1 MMLSIAIDAENKIT
15 DLPAEKVACR
25 MNQAEFRGF
34 YLKMA
39 PKLRAYICRSCGSY
53 DLAEDIMQDAFLKFL
68 RTAPSAMDEL
78 AMKGYLYRTA
88 DSLLVDHWRRS
99 KRRQRWSLETMFRKK
114 PVVDRR
120 KDKDM
125 TDAFRELKPQQRS
138 ILWMAYVE
146 EFNHREIAQASG
158 VKEKS
163 VKVLLFRARKALAA
177 ILGDD
182 YA

>member
-1 MMLSIAIDAENKIT
+1 
-15 DLPAEKVACR
+15 
-25 MNQAEFRGF
+25 
-34 YLKMA
+34 
-39 PKLRAYICRSCGSY
+39 
-53 DLAEDIMQDAFLKFL
+53 
-68 RTAPSAMDEL
+68 
-78 AMKGYLYRTA
+78 
-88 DSLLVDHWRRS
+88 
-99 KRRQRWSLETMFRKK
+99 MFRKK
-114 PVVDRR
+114 PVVDRT
-120 KDKDM
+120 KGKDM

>member
-1 MMLSIAIDAENKIT
+1 
-15 DLPAEKVACR
+15 
-25 MNQAEFRGF
+25 
-34 YLKMA
+34 
-39 PKLRAYICRSCGSY
+39 
-53 DLAEDIMQDAFLKFL
+53 
-68 RTAPSAMDEL
+68 MDEL

-114 PVVDRR
+114 PVVDRT
-120 KDKDM
+120 KGKDM